1 MLQSMQQVVG
11 RCVGRS
17 LPCRTLSRFV
27 AASLAAAALAVGC
40 TADSLAAETTHEQAD
55 VVSAL
60 APPRKVPAVVASVSF
75 VDQDASAPH
84 VKIGDVAF
92 YGGVETVFHTGM
104 DAPVCRLASVC
115 IKEDTTVVLP
125 RWMRRHD
132 DLLRY
137 QCGLESVS
145 FSLPD
150 REPPPHYAGN
160 VDLFGLSVLRHH
172 MPHFVRDVIPT
183 LLAFDAAFGA
193 DSHTGL
199 SRSCHTRDGSG
210 CDNWPLVDWR
220 SLNLSGVVS
229 GGGSGGMSRVS
240 PAVLALP
247 RMRLLDDKAWVREF
261 LRLLPPRVTGDGEDS
276 RHRSGPT
283 VLYPADLFGAEAEA
297 GADAQQEP
305 SSTGRSGVASTS
317 RLLVEAEEQARAG
330 ALADME
336 DSKFLQSSQR
346 RPWWTHARMVLGLD
360 GRTRPWFVSGL
371 LGDHLSSLVHQS
383 LDARGGPEKVACFR
397 SATVGTVRKGRGH
410 RAKVISDALLD
421 QLVLYSAN
429 KLVKSPRSPLLRS
442 PVVGGSRPTC
452 KLRLTVLNRVA
463 PAQEQL
469 AKAKDPFAFGRHIPR
484 VRDVKEAILAKAL
497 TDDRVD
503 LTLDIRVRFFEGMTL
518 NEQVAVMQAT
528 DVLVGAHGAGLSNA
542 LFMRT
547 NSSLVELAPFAYYA
561 TVFEE
566 LALTQASLRY
576 SRFVAKPDDSQFV
589 ACMTHHHPASLGP
602 AAVASSEEMVRRFKK
617 AANSF
622 RDTLGGNTH
631 ALQLH
636 LDSKADFW
644 ARVCARS
651 QTLRVDEKEL
661 AKVVVEAAVT
671 QCLAAPG
678 DKDESGDSNGPD

>member
-1 MLQSMQQVVG
+1 M
-11 RCVGRS
+11 
-17 LPCRTLSRFV
+17 
-27 AASLAAAALAVGC
+27 
-40 TADSLAAETTHEQAD
+40 
-55 VVSAL
+55 
-60 APPRKVPAVVASVSF
+60 SF

-84 VKIGDVAF
+84 VKIGAVSF

-104 DAPVCRLASVC
+104 DSPVCRLASVC
-115 IKEDTTVVLP
+115 IKEDATVVLP

-145 FSLPD
+145 FTLPD

-172 MPHFVRDVIPT
+172 MPHFVRDVMPS

-193 DSHTGL
+193 DTHPGL
-199 SRSCHTRDGSG
+199 SRSCHTRAGNG
-210 CDNWPLVDWR
+210 CDKWPLVDWR
-220 SLNLSGVVS
+220 SLNLSGFAS
-229 GGGSGGMSRVS
+229 GGGEGGMSRVS

-247 RMRLLDDKAWVREF
+247 RMRLLDEKAWVREF
-261 LRLLPPRVTGDGEDS
+261 LRLLPPQVAGEGEDA
-276 RHRSGPT
+276 RHRRGPT

-297 GADAQQEP
+297 GAVDQPEP
-305 SSTGRSGVASTS
+305 LPTRPEGVASTS
-317 RLLVEAEEQARAG
+317 RYLIEAEEQARAG
-330 ALADME
+330 VFAIMDDAEFMRGA
-336 DSKFLQSSQR
+336 QR
-346 RPWWTHARMVLGLD
+346 GPWWSRVRRMLGWDGDARPWTS
-360 GRTRPWFVSGL
+360 SGL
-371 LGDHLSSLVHQS
+371 LHSLLRQP
-383 LDARGGPEKVACFR
+383 LDASGGPGRVACFR
-397 SATVGTVRKGRGH
+397 SATVGTIRKRRGH

-429 KLVKSPRSPLLRS
+429 KLVKSPRTPLLGS
-442 PVVGGSRPTC
+442 PVVGGSRRTC
-452 KLRLTVLNRVA
+452 KLRLTILNRIA
-463 PAQEQL
+463 PPQEQL

-484 VRDVKEAILAKAL
+484 VRDVKEAILAEASTNSL
-497 TDDRVD
+497 VD

-518 NEQVAVMQAT
+518 SEQVAVMQAT

-576 SRFVAKPDDSQFV
+576 SRFVAKPDDSQFA

-602 AAVASSEEMVRRFKK
+602 TAVASSEELMRRFKK
-617 AANSF
+617 AANGF

-636 LDSKADFW
+636 VDSKADFW

-651 QTLRVDEKEL
+651 QSLRVDEKQL
-661 AKVVVEAAVT
+661 AKLVVEAAVT
-671 QCLAAPG
+671 QCLEAPG
-678 DKDESGDSNGPD
+678 DADEGGAG

>member
-1 MLQSMQQVVG
+1 MMEVQPLLRARWQAVDSSVE
-11 RCVGRS
+11 RPF
-17 LPCRTLSRFV
+17 PCRTLSWFV
-27 AASLAAAALAVGC
+27 VASLATASLAVRC
-40 TADSLAAETTHEQAD
+40 TADSL
-55 VVSAL
+55 VG
-60 APPRKVPAVVASVSF
+60 ASVSF

-84 VKIGDVAF
+84 VKIGAVSF

-104 DAPVCRLASVC
+104 DSPVCRLASVC
-115 IKEDTTVVLP
+115 IKEDATVVLP

-145 FSLPD
+145 FTLPD

-172 MPHFVRDVIPT
+172 MPHFVRDVMPS

-193 DSHTGL
+193 DTHPGL
-199 SRSCHTRDGSG
+199 SRSCHTRAGNG
-210 CDNWPLVDWR
+210 CDKWPLVDWR
-220 SLNLSGVVS
+220 FLNLSGFAS
-229 GGGSGGMSRVS
+229 GGGEGGMSRVS

-247 RMRLLDDKAWVREF
+247 RMRLLDEKAWVREF
-261 LRLLPPRVTGDGEDS
+261 LRLLPPQVAGEGEDA
-276 RHRSGPT
+276 RHRRGPT

-297 GADAQQEP
+297 GAVDQPEP
-305 SSTGRSGVASTS
+305 LPTRPEGVASTS
-317 RLLVEAEEQARAG
+317 RYLFEAEEQARAG
-330 ALADME
+330 VFAIMDDAEFMRGA
-336 DSKFLQSSQR
+336 QR
-346 RPWWTHARMVLGLD
+346 GPWWSRVRRMLGWDGDARPWTS
-360 GRTRPWFVSGL
+360 SGL
-371 LGDHLSSLVHQS
+371 LHSLLRQP
-383 LDARGGPEKVACFR
+383 LDASGGPGRVACFR
-397 SATVGTVRKGRGH
+397 SATVGTIRKRRGH

-429 KLVKSPRSPLLRS
+429 KLVKSPRTPLLGS
-442 PVVGGSRPTC
+442 PVVGGSRRTC
-452 KLRLTVLNRVA
+452 KLRLTILNRIA
-463 PAQEQL
+463 PPQEQL

-484 VRDVKEAILAKAL
+484 VRDVKEAILAEASTNSL
-497 TDDRVD
+497 VD

-518 NEQVAVMQAT
+518 SEQVAVMQAT

-576 SRFVAKPDDSQFV
+576 SRFVAKPDDSQFA

-602 AAVASSEEMVRRFKK
+602 TAVASSEELMRRFKK
-617 AANSF
+617 AANGF

-636 LDSKADFW
+636 VDSKADFW

-651 QTLRVDEKEL
+651 QSLRVDEKQL
-661 AKVVVEAAVT
+661 AKLVVEAAVT
-671 QCLAAPG
+671 QCLEAPG
-678 DKDESGDSNGPD
+678 DADEGGAG

>member
-1 MLQSMQQVVG
+1 MMEVQPLLWSRRQAVG
-11 RCVGRS
+11 SCVGRP
-17 LPCRTLSRFV
+17 LPCRSLSWFV
-27 AASLAAAALAVGC
+27 AAICATAALAARSA
-40 TADSLAAETTHEQAD
+40 ADSLVAEPTRELTAGANAPSHPQ
-55 VVSAL
+55 VVSA
-60 APPRKVPAVVASVSF
+60 AGGSVSF

-84 VKIGDVAF
+84 VKIGDVPF

-104 DAPVCRLASVC
+104 DAPVCRLAGVC
-115 IKEDTTVVLP
+115 IKEDATVVLP

-145 FSLPD
+145 FALPD

-172 MPHFVRDVIPT
+172 MPHFVRDVIPS

-193 DSHTGL
+193 GGHAGL
-199 SRSCHTRDGSG
+199 SRSCHTRAGSG

-220 SLNLSGVVS
+220 ALNLSGVVP
-229 GGGSGGMSRVS
+229 GGGAGGMSRVS

-261 LRLLPPRVTGDGEDS
+261 LRLLPPQVAGETEDV

-283 VLYPADLFGAEAEA
+283 VLYPADLFGADAEA
-297 GADAQQEP
+297 GADQEQSSVRPEGVGSVSRYLFEAQ
-305 SSTGRSGVASTS
+305 
-317 RLLVEAEEQARAG
+317 EQARAWV
-330 ALADME
+330 LADME
-336 DSKFLQSSQR
+336 DAEFLRWAQRGPWWSRVRRVLGMDGGARPWSSPGLLQSLV
-346 RPWWTHARMVLGLD
+346 RP
-360 GRTRPWFVSGL
+360 
-371 LGDHLSSLVHQS
+371 SL
-383 LDARGGPEKVACFR
+383 AAGGGPGKVACFR
-397 SATVGTVRKGRGH
+397 SATVGTIRKHRGH
-410 RAKVISDALLD
+410 RTKVISDALLD
-421 QLVLYSAN
+421 QLILYSAN
-429 KLVKSPRSPLLRS
+429 KLVKSPRTPLLGP

-452 KLRLTVLNRVA
+452 KLRLTILNRVA
-463 PAQEQL
+463 PPQEQL
-469 AKAKDPFAFGRHIPR
+469 AKAKDPYAFGRHIPR
-484 VRDVKEAILAKAL
+484 VRDVKEAILAEAL
-497 TDDRVD
+497 MDSRVD
-503 LTLDIRVRFFEGMTL
+503 LTLDIRLRFFEGMTL
-518 NEQVAVMQAT
+518 SEQVAVMQAT

-566 LALTQASLRY
+566 LALMQASLRY
-576 SRFVAKPDDSQFV
+576 SRFVAKPDDSQFA
-589 ACMTHHHPASLGP
+589 ACMKHHHPASLGP
-602 AAVASSEEMVRRFKK
+602 AAVASSEELMRRFKK
-617 AANSF
+617 AANGF

-651 QTLRVDEKEL
+651 QSLRVDEKQL

-671 QCLAAPG
+671 QCLAAPRDSDEGG
-678 DKDESGDSNGPD
+678 DENG

>member
-1 MLQSMQQVVG
+1 MMEVQPLLRARRQAVDSSVE
-11 RCVGRS
+11 RS
-17 LPCRTLSRFV
+17 FPCRTLSWFV
-27 AASLAAAALAVGC
+27 VAALATAVLAVHC
-40 TADSLAAETTHEQAD
+40 TADSL
-55 VVSAL
+55 VG
-60 APPRKVPAVVASVSF
+60 ASVSF

-84 VKIGDVAF
+84 VKIGDVSF

-115 IKEDTTVVLP
+115 IKEDATVVLP

-145 FSLPD
+145 FTLPD

-172 MPHFVRDVIPT
+172 MPHFVRDVMPS

-193 DSHTGL
+193 DTHTGL
-199 SRSCHTRDGSG
+199 SRSCHTRAGNG
-210 CDNWPLVDWR
+210 CDKWPLVDWR
-220 SLNLSGVVS
+220 SLNLSGFAS
-229 GGGSGGMSRVS
+229 GGGEGGMSRVS

-247 RMRLLDDKAWVREF
+247 RMRLLDEKAWVREF
-261 LRLLPPRVTGDGEDS
+261 LRLLPPQVAGEGEDA
-276 RHRSGPT
+276 RHRRGPT

-297 GADAQQEP
+297 GAVDQQKPLPARPE
-305 SSTGRSGVASTS
+305 GVASTS
-317 RLLVEAEEQARAG
+317 RHLFEAEEQARAG
-330 ALADME
+330 VFAIMDDAEFMRGA
-336 DSKFLQSSQR
+336 QR
-346 RPWWTHARMVLGLD
+346 GPWWSRVRRVLGWD
-360 GRTRPWFVSGL
+360 GDARSWTSSGL
-371 LGDHLSSLVHQS
+371 LHSLLRQP
-383 LDARGGPEKVACFR
+383 LDASGGPGRVACFR
-397 SATVGTVRKGRGH
+397 SATVGTIRKRRGH
-410 RAKVISDALLD
+410 RTKVISDALLD

-429 KLVKSPRSPLLRS
+429 KLVKSPRTPLLGS
-442 PVVGGSRPTC
+442 PVVGGSRRTC
-452 KLRLTVLNRVA
+452 KLRLTILNRIA
-463 PAQEQL
+463 PPQEQL

-484 VRDVKEAILAKAL
+484 VRDVKEAILAEASTNSL
-497 TDDRVD
+497 VD

-518 NEQVAVMQAT
+518 SEQVAVMQAT

-576 SRFVAKPDDSQFV
+576 SRFVAKPDDSQFA

-602 AAVASSEEMVRRFKK
+602 TAVASSEELMRRFKK
-617 AANSF
+617 AANGF

-636 LDSKADFW
+636 VDSKADFW

-651 QTLRVDEKEL
+651 QSLRVDEKQL
-661 AKVVVEAAVT
+661 AKLVVEAAVT
-671 QCLAAPG
+671 QCLEAPG
-678 DKDESGDSNGPD
+678 DADEGGAG

>member
-1 MLQSMQQVVG
+1 M
-11 RCVGRS
+11 
-17 LPCRTLSRFV
+17 
-27 AASLAAAALAVGC
+27 
-40 TADSLAAETTHEQAD
+40 THELAEG
-55 VVSAL
+55 VSAL
-60 APPRKVPAVVASVSF
+60 APPRKVPAAVAAVSF

-84 VKIGDVAF
+84 VKIGDVPF
-92 YGGVETVFHTGM
+92 FGGVETVFHSDM
-104 DAPVCRLASVC
+104 DTPVCRLASVC

-137 QCGLESVS
+137 QCGLDSVS
-145 FSLPD
+145 FTLPD

-172 MPHFVRDVIPT
+172 MPHFVRDVVPT

-193 DSHTGL
+193 STHTGL

-210 CDNWPLVDWR
+210 CDNWPLAEWR

-229 GGGSGGMSRVS
+229 GAGTGGMSRVS

-261 LRLLPPRVTGDGEDS
+261 LRLLPPRVTGEGEDT
-276 RHRSGPT
+276 HHQSGPT

-297 GADAQQEP
+297 GADVQQET
-305 SSTGRSGVASTS
+305 SSARPSGVASTS
-317 RLLVEAEEQARAG
+317 RYLVEAEEQARAG
-330 ALADME
+330 VLADTDDAE
-336 DSKFLQSSQR
+336 FLRWSQR
-346 RPWWTHARMVLGLD
+346 RPWWTRIRMVLGLD
-360 GRTRPWFVSGL
+360 GRTRPWSLSGL
-371 LGDHLSSLVHQS
+371 LPSLVHQS
-383 LDARGGPEKVACFR
+383 LNTRVRPEKVACFR
-397 SATVGTVRKGRGH
+397 SATVGTVRKRRGH
-410 RAKVISDALLD
+410 RAKVMSDALLN
-421 QLVLYSAN
+421 QLILYSAN
-429 KLVKSPRSPLLRS
+429 KLVKSPRTPLLRS
-442 PVVGGSRPTC
+442 PAVVGSRPTC
-452 KLRLTVLNRVA
+452 KLRLTILNRVA
-463 PAQEQL
+463 PAPEQL

-497 TDDRVD
+497 TDSRVD

-518 NEQVAVMQAT
+518 SEQVAVMQAT
-528 DVLVGAHGAGLSNA
+528 DVLVGAHGAGLTNA

-576 SRFVAKPDDSQFV
+576 FRFVAKPDDSQFV
-589 ACMTHHHPASLGP
+589 ACMSHHHPASIGP
-602 AAVASSEEMVRRFKK
+602 AAVASSEQMVRRFKK
-617 AANSF
+617 AANGF

-636 LDSKADFW
+636 LDSQADFW

-651 QTLRVDEKEL
+651 QSLRVDEKEL
-661 AKVVVEAAVT
+661 AKMVVEAAVT

-678 DKDESGDSNGPD
+678 DSNRSD